1 MSHTSCSV
9 LVVDDDDELRDTV
22 TELLRLE
29 GFDVSSASNGHEALE
44 FLRSNPAPHVI
55 VLDLMMPVMNGQQF
69 RQAQLDAPAFA
80 AIPVVLLTAVHNGRQ
95 QAEAMGVSDF
105 FSKPV
110 DFDVFIAA
118 LRTYC

>member
-29 GFDVSSASNGHEALE
+29 GFDVSSARNGHEALE

-69 RQAQLDAPAFA
+69 RQAQLDAPALA
-80 AIPVVLLTAVHNGRQ
+80 AIPVVILTASHNGRQ
-95 QAEAMGVSDF
+95 QAAAMGVSDF